1 MQMYCNRQ
9 RCLLYLLANK
19 FTKNRFLMH
28 ISEIVEEIDISQ
40 LITESG
46 DDFIINLNATLT
58 QAMSSKEILIR
69 NGIVILLCK
78 ANGGSIIIDSKEY
91 MIPQSSVI
99 VLPSNHIISN
109 INSLLIEQS
118 NAIAISEDYIL
129 NMPSPIDTNIFSYSR
144 CMSVIKIA
152 DDKFEDLLSY
162 YQFIYK
168 ESKESSKYRME
179 IIRSIFFALI
189 LEIIA
194 EYEKVFNTIDQPSNI
209 KANNLSDRFF
219 RLLATN
225 YKTNRTVKFYAD
237 KLNLTPKYL
246 STAIKRATGRPI
258 LVWIHEAILI
268 EAKMLLRTTDMT
280 VQQIA
285 DQLNFSSPSAF
296 VQFIK
301 KHTGKT
307 PRNLQQP

>member
-19 FTKNRFLMH
+19 FIKVRFAM
-28 ISEIVEEIDISQ
+28 SECRKIKEIDLAQI
-40 LITESG
+40 IKESG

-78 ANGGSIIIDSKEY
+78 ANGGSIIVDSKEY

-99 VLPSNHIISN
+99 VLPSNHIIDN
-109 INSLLIEQS
+109 IDSLLMRES
-118 NAIAISEDYIL
+118 NAIAVSVDYVL

-144 CMSVIKIA
+144 YMSVIKIA
-152 DDKFEDLLSY
+152 DEKFDDLQSY
-162 YQFIYK
+162 YRFIYK
-168 ESKESSKYRME
+168 ESKEQSKYQVE
-179 IIRSIFFALI
+179 IIRSLFLALI

-194 EYEKVFNTIDQPSNI
+194 EYEKHFEIGDEASDI

>member
-1 MQMYCNRQ
+1 
-9 RCLLYLLANK
+9 
-19 FTKNRFLMH
+19 MH

-46 DDFIINLNATLT
+46 DDFIIDLNATLT

-152 DDKFEDLLSY
+152 DEKFDDLQSY
-162 YQFIYK
+162 YRFIYK
-168 ESKESSKYRME
+168 ESKEQSKYQVE
-179 IIRSIFFALI
+179 IIRSLFFALI

-194 EYEKVFNTIDQPSNI
+194 EYEKVFNTIDKPSNI

-280 VQQIA
+280 VQEIA
-285 DQLNFSSPSAF
+285 DQLNFSSSSAF
-296 VQFIK
+296 VQFFK